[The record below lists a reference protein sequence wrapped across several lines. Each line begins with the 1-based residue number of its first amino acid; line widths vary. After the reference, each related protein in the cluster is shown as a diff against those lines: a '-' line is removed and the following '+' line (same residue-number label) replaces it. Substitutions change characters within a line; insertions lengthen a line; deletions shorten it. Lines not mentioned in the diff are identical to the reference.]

1 MSAVELDIG
10 AAFSRGT
17 VSFYGL
23 ELLVSPGAL
32 VPRPETELLARAAI
46 EVVQG
51 AGATP
56 LVIDVCCGA
65 GNLACA
71 IARHTPA
78 RVFAC
83 DLTRECAELAER
95 NRAWLGL
102 GERVRVFQG
111 DLFAPLAAEV
121 AAGSVDVI
129 VCNPPYISTG
139 RLSQDRAVLLDLEP
153 REAFDG
159 GPYGLS
165 IHQRVIREA
174 ASLLAPGGTLLFEF
188 GLGQERQLSALFAR
202 AQAFRDVRFWKD
214 GANAPRV
221 VGATRA

>member
-17 VSFYGL
+17 VWFYGL

-46 EVVQG
+46 EVVN
-51 AGATP
+51 AVGATP
-56 LVIDVCCGA
+56 VVIDVCCGA

-71 IARHTPA
+71 IAHQTPA

-83 DLTRECAELAER
+83 DLTRECAALTQR
-95 NRAWLGL
+95 NRERLGL

-111 DLFAPLAAEV
+111 DLFSPLASEV

-129 VCNPPYISTG
+129 VCNPPYISSG
-139 RLSQDRAVLLDLEP
+139 RLTQDRAPLLELEP

-188 GLGQERQLSALFAR
+188 GLGQERQLASLFAR
-202 AQAFRDVRFWKD
+202 APAFRDVRFWAD
-214 GANAPRV
+214 AANAPRV
-221 VGATRA
+221 VAATRA